1 MSRLRRTILLFFCGF
16 LILNMIGCEA
26 FVRKFT
32 RKAKKEQ
39 REEMVLVPQEYQKPK
54 LTKEQ
59 EYRHYFLYWQSWQD
73 ELIGSLRQ
81 RKS

>member
-1 MSRLRRTILLFFCGF
+1 MSRLEKKTIFLFFCGF

-54 LTKEQ
+54 LPLKT
-59 EYRHYFLYWQSWQD
+59 RNTGIISST
-73 ELIGSLRQ
+73 GSPGRM
-81 RKS
+81 SC